1 LHHLDPVGRFVP
13 SSLDVSRA
21 AAERHAIKAAVRE
34 RGRTRCRYLDPIR
47 RPRDRF
53 RALVAGLAWRRLPP
67 ERGG

>member
-21 AAERHAIKAAVRE
+21 AAERHAITTAVRE
-34 RGRTRCRYLDPIR
+34 RGEMQCRYLDRLR

-53 RALVAGLAWRRLPP
+53 RALVARLS
-67 ERGG
+67 